1 MRSFAVGIRVV
12 YVVRSEWRC
21 ASKRVS
27 GGGGADAIVVL
38 YGIGKFEDAWVGGW
52 VLWLLMICI
61 EDNKR

>member
-38 YGIGKFEDAWVGGW
+38 YGIGMRGW
-52 VLWLLMICI
+52 GKWDLWLLMICI
-61 EDNKR
+61 GDNKR